1 MKICIHLSL
10 LALVNIFIY
19 SCSQPS
25 IGTKTNNQSSITA
38 SFDTLAARFKD
49 QTLPIV
55 IYPCPG
61 GVHFGNYTKYKSI
74 DSAIGEPF
82 HIGGYCLAYGKIK
95 TNREY
100 TALITLGLAD
110 CLGVEIHTFDSTG
123 KPIDNKYIGI
133 GQCGSGPGFSCTEVV
148 KINSDYSIYAA
159 DSITEQEID
168 STYMPIPGGKIFS
181 YVIYKKGKLL
191 TNGHIE
197 LSADM
202 RDTLKVQRDT
212 SSTWVRPQ

>member
-1 MKICIHLSL
+1 M
-10 LALVNIFIY
+10 
-19 SCSQPS
+19 
-25 IGTKTNNQSSITA
+25 GTKTNNQSSITA

-74 DSAIGEPF
+74 DSAIGGPF

-95 TNREY
+95 TNGEY
-100 TALITLGLAD
+100 RALITLGLAD
-110 CLGVEIHTFDSTG
+110 CLGIEIHTFDITG

-168 STYMPIPGGKIFS
+168 STYIPIAGGKIFS

-191 TNGHIE
+191 TNGYIE
-197 LSADM
+197 LSAEM